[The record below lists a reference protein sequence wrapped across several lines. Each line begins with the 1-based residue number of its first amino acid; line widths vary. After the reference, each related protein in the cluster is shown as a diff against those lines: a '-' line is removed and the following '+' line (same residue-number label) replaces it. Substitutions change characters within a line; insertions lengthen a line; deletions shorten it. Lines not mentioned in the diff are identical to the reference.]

1 MDLSPGGRARP
12 DSDRTGCAL
21 SRMGSCL
28 NEACRSPG
36 RWEGFQKLLTGAEDS
51 GKRAPLLT
59 SLIALQEM
67 RVAKAELGDKQT
79 CPSCGAKFYDLKR
92 RPAVCPKCS
101 TSFDPS
107 EEVYKVKRV
116 RSRTATA
123 QPDYEDE
130 EEEEVGAKVAVDD
143 GDEAEEEV
151 EETPDLDEAVAED
164 APEIL
169 DEEDEEE
176 PVVVARAKGDELP
189 DGFSE
194 DDEDVIADDEDGV
207 PLLEEDEAFDDD
219 DLGEVVED
227 GDEEEADR

>member
-1 MDLSPGGRARP
+1 
-12 DSDRTGCAL
+12 
-21 SRMGSCL
+21 MG
-28 NEACRSPG
+28 CRSPG
-36 RWEGFQKLLTGAEDS
+36 KPKRFQKLLTGEKDS
-51 GKRAPLLT
+51 GKRAPLSK

-79 CPSCGAKFYDLKR
+79 CPNCGAKFYDLKR

-101 TSFDPS
+101 TSFDPA

-116 RSRTATA
+116 RSRVATV

-130 EEEEVGAKVAVDD
+130 EEEETDAKAVADD
-143 GDEAEEEV
+143 AEEVEEDV
-151 EETPDLDEAVAED
+151 EETPDLDEAVVED

-176 PVVVARAKGDELP
+176 AVVGVRAKGDELP

-207 PLLEEDEAFDDD
+207 PLLEEDEVFDEDELAD
-219 DLGEVVED
+219 VVED
-227 GDEEEADR
+227 GDEEETER

>member
-1 MDLSPGGRARP
+1 
-12 DSDRTGCAL
+12 
-21 SRMGSCL
+21 
-28 NEACRSPG
+28 
-36 RWEGFQKLLTGAEDS
+36 
-51 GKRAPLLT
+51 
-59 SLIALQEM
+59 
-67 RVAKAELGDKQT
+67 VAKAELGDKQT
-79 CPSCGAKFYDLKR
+79 CPNCGAKFYDLKR

-116 RSRTATA
+116 RSRVAVV

-130 EEEEVGAKVAVDD
+130 EEEEADVKATADDVD
-143 GDEAEEEV
+143 EVEEEV
-151 EETPDLDEAVAED
+151 EETPDLDEAVVED

-176 PVVVARAKGDELP
+176 AVVGVRAKGDELP

-207 PLLEEDEAFDDD
+207 PLLEEDEAFDEDELAD
-219 DLGEVVED
+219 VVED
-227 GDEEEADR
+227 GEEDTER